1 MIEWLNNKILNDKL
15 ILYDEKLSTLS
26 KNNLLVSL
34 KITAEILFLA

>member
-34 KITAEILFLA
+34 KIIAEVLFLA